1 MNEQCPRA
9 IVLQHAPDE
18 GPGRLGRLLEEAGV
32 SLRVIRTDLGEPV
45 PSALGDASCLVV
57 LGGAMGVYEAAR
69 YPHLNDELALI
80 EHALGQ
86 GAPVLGVCLGSQLL
100 ATALGAR
107 VYPSGTSE
115 IEWGEVRLSDE
126 AGRDPIFAGAPR
138 RFGALHW
145 HGDVFELPA
154 GARPLASS
162 RQTALQAFAHGNGVY
177 GVLFH
182 LEADAAQVRAMG
194 AASEAELRA
203 AGVDPAR
210 LVQGARAGAAEA
222 EVAARAIF
230 GAWASLA
237 VAKGGSP
244 AL

>member
-1 MNEQCPRA
+1 MINQGPRA
-9 IVLQHAPDE
+9 IVLQHAPEE
-18 GPGRLGRLLEEAGV
+18 GPGRLGRLLEDAGI
-32 SLRVIRTDLGEPV
+32 SLHILRTDLDQPV
-45 PSALGDASCLVV
+45 PPTLGDASCLIA

-69 YPHLNDELALI
+69 FPHLRNELALI
-80 EHALGQ
+80 EHALAR

-107 VYPSGTSE
+107 VYPSGTAE
-115 IEWGEVRLSDE
+115 IEWGEVRLSAE
-126 AGRDPIFAGAPR
+126 AAHDAIFAGAPR

-145 HGDVFELPA
+145 HGDVFELPT

-162 RQTALQAFAHGNGVY
+162 RMTAVQAYAHGVGVY

-182 LEADAAQVRAMG
+182 LEADAAQVRAMA

-210 LVQGARAGAAEA
+210 LVHDATAGAAEA
-222 EVAARAIF
+222 EVASRAIF
-230 GAWASLA
+230 GAWASL
-237 VAKGGSP
+237 VLAKG
-244 AL
+244 